1 MVLNNPPRPP
11 GDSTGGPCYRCVFPN
26 PPPADGVVT
35 CADGGILGPV
45 VGTMGVM
52 QALQAI
58 KVLTALPKPET
69 SADMNSSS
77 SSTTPAESPY
87 LHLFSSY
94 STPPFRA
101 IRLRPRRKA
110 CASCSSTADISLES
124 LKSGSTDYVLFCGS
138 ASSPNVLSPE
148 ERISPSEYHKSYHQ
162 STPSTNSDSPTII
175 DVREKVQFDICS
187 LENSINIPISTI
199 LSSAH
204 QPQDAAAGST
214 KDTNSSAEVLPS
226 WLPPDI
232 ASSTSDAPIYVVC
245 RLGNDSQIA
254 VQKLKERGLDR
265 GGQRAV
271 RDIRGGFRA
280 WKQDVDPDWP
290 EY

>member
-1 MVLNNPPRPP
+1 MVLNNPPRRP
-11 GDSTGGPCYRCVFPN
+11 GDSTGGPCYRCVFPT

-58 KVLTALPKPET
+58 KVIASSHNSDAAAET
-69 SADMNSSS
+69 NGCS
-77 SSTTPAESPY
+77 SSTTSAEPPY
-87 LHLFSSY
+87 LHLFSGY

-101 IRLRPRRKA
+101 IRLRPRKKA
-110 CASCSSTADISLES
+110 CASCSSEATISLDS

-138 ASSPNVLSPE
+138 ASSPDVLSPT
-148 ERISPSEYHKSYHQ
+148 ERISPSDYHHSYHQ
-162 STPSTNSDSPTII
+162 AAEKMNSPTVI

-199 LSSAH
+199 LSSPH
-204 QPQDAAAGST
+204 QPRDAGAELG
-214 KDTNSSAEVLPS
+214 KDSAEVLPP
-226 WLPPDI
+226 WLPPGI
-232 ASSTSDAPIYVVC
+232 ASAASDSPIYVVC

-254 VQKLKERGLDR
+254 IQKMKERGLDR
-265 GGQRAV
+265 GGRRPV
-271 RDIRGGFRA
+271 LDIRGGFRA
-280 WKQDVDPDWP
+280 WKEEVDPGWP